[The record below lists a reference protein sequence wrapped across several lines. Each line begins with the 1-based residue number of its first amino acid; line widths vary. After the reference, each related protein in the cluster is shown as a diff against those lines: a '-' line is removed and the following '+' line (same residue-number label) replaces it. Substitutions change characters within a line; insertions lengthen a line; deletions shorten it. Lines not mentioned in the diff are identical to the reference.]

1 MTAVGHS
8 LVLTQIV
15 EFRTICRNNVST
27 RRVHRL
33 RLNGVLKYH
42 SVQHRH
48 ALLPVS
54 IILDG
59 GASSWSEDKVLRVL
73 QGVLGPFVSRCSVR
87 VKVVDEIDEG
97 YFDEISLVKID
108 QVSPMR
114 LKSQESVDRVD
125 EGTGNGC
132 HVQNRERAPVSWCCS
147 LERRK

>member
-1 MTAVGHS
+1 
-8 LVLTQIV
+8 
-15 EFRTICRNNVST
+15 
-27 RRVHRL
+27 
-33 RLNGVLKYH
+33 VLKYH

-59 GASSWSEDKVLRVL
+59 DASSWSEDKVLRIL
-73 QGVLGPFVSRCSVR
+73 QGVFGPLIPRCSVR

-97 YFDEISLVKID
+97 YFYGISLVEIN
-108 QVSPMR
+108 QVSAVR

-125 EGTGNGC
+125 EETGEGC
-132 HVQNRERAPVSWCCS
+132 HVRNRERAPVSWCCS